1 MNFLRGFD
9 LANTKKL
16 FLVSLIPHQK
26 VKIYLILRGLVLRYL
41 GKIRKII
48 LTQIFSSTIFSLYD

>member
-41 GKIRKII
+41 VKFAK
-48 LTQIFSSTIFSLYD
+48 LYSQIFSSTIFSLYD